1 VLGECDR
8 VYLLR
13 VVLGVYVRD
22 VRGTLRG
29 VLRGP
34 MTAPY
39 MHYDLPCKITLAP
52 YSSYDSLRGRSEQ
65 CESTMESSTLSC
77 MHSYGFPLVT
87 A

>member
-1 VLGECDR
+1 MQTGRGGEGVLGEYDR

-34 MTAPY
+34 MTVPY
-39 MHYDLPCKITLAP
+39 
-52 YSSYDSLRGRSEQ
+52 G
-65 CESTMESSTLSC
+65 LSC
-77 MHSYGFPLVT
+77 PN
-87 A
+87 